1 MREQEDQLI
10 RDMMINSA
18 STVQVSDEPTILT
31 LYDTITLL
39 ERRNKNWRDE
49 EKAQMIFAW
58 QASTFLESHFEE
70 VCKEKCPELMHLCLE
85 YRQHE
90 TMNGKRLPNY
100 FAIEA
105 MEYVLPDP
113 VYLCECISFST
124 APVRDAYLKSEN

>member
-10 RDMMINSA
+10 RDMLINSA
-18 STVQVSDEPTILT
+18 ATVQISDEPTILT

-39 ERRNKNWRDE
+39 ERRNKNWRDD

-70 VCKEKCPELMHLCLE
+70 VCKEKCPELMDLCLE
-85 YRQHE
+85 YRKHE
-90 TMNGKRLPNY
+90 TINGKRLPNY

-113 VYLCECISFST
+113 VYLSECISFST
-124 APVRDAYLKSEN
+124 SPVRGAYLKSEN